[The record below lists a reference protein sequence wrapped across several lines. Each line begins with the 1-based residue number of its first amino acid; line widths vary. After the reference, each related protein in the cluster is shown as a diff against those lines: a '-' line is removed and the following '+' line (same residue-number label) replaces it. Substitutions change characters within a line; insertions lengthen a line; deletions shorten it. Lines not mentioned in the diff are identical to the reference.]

1 MKRSA
6 VVFLLALAV
15 LAAGAAVISAAASD
29 EAIGRR
35 LPDSE
40 RVAER
45 WTPERLLAARPMPP
59 PRADLERLRRDDGD
73 EGGAIAVR
81 AGVAR
86 IVHDW
91 APRPPSARV
100 PEGLAKILIDPA
112 MLAGHRPARERH
124 SGWTTSARG
133 NFLLDF
139 TSSRLVPEDSR
150 FFYPYST
157 SGKLFFSIPGEGDF
171 ICSGAVVS
179 ARVVATAGHCVNGGG
194 SDFFE
199 DFLFV
204 PAYWEGEAPFGAWT
218 ANFVSTT
225 VEWSDLPD
233 VPNEADFGFL
243 VVNDIGGTKIGSVT
257 GWLGWL
263 TGNLSPNHVHILGYP
278 GNLNRG
284 ERMHQVTAGASIPI
298 APLAASS
305 ANDTHI
311 FGSDM
316 LGGSSGGPW
325 IQNFGVKAKGQR
337 GSKNAKLNRIVGITS
352 YASSIAKDKVQGSSD
367 PGASFKAAFNLA
379 CSDASGNCSKKGK
392 PKS

>member
-1 MKRSA
+1 MKRTTVA
-6 VVFLLALAV
+6 FLLVLAI

-29 EAIGRR
+29 LAIGRR

-40 RVAER
+40 RVAAR

-59 PRADLERLRRDDGD
+59 PRADLERLRGEEGD
-73 EGGAIAVR
+73 EGGAIAAR
-81 AGVAR
+81 AAAAR
-86 IVHDW
+86 SVHDW
-91 APRPPSARV
+91 APQPPTARV
-100 PEGLAKILIDPA
+100 PQGLAKILIDPER
-112 MLAGHRPARERH
+112 LAGHRPARERR
-124 SGWTTSARG
+124 SGWTTTARG

-179 ARVVATAGHCVNGGG
+179 ARVVATAGHCVNEGG

-204 PAYWEGEAPFGAWT
+204 PAYREGEAPFGVWT

-225 VEWSDLPD
+225 EEWSDLPE
-233 VPNEADFGFL
+233 VPNAADFGFL
-243 VVNDIGGTKIGSVT
+243 VMDDIDGAKIGSIT

-278 GNLNRG
+278 ANLDRG
-284 ERMHQVTAGASIPI
+284 ERMHQVTAGDSIAI
-298 APLAASS
+298 EPLIASS
-305 ANDTHI
+305 AADTHI

-325 IQNFGVKAKGQR
+325 VQNFGVKAKGQK
-337 GSKNAKLNRIVGITS
+337 GSKNAKLNRVVGITS
-352 YASSIAKDKVQGSSD
+352 YASGNAKDKVQGSSD
-367 PGASFKAAFNLA
+367 PGSSFKAAFNLA
-379 CSDASGNCSKKGK
+379 CSAESGNCSKKGK